1 MRRLNEKEC
10 FWQSKS
16 RKAFSVENIRRWSGK
31 FFDWI
36 SKCEEWQRYLVLLA
50 VLALAAVM
58 CFLFVNIGNP
68 VVLWRMWLIYGV
80 FVVNILV
87 HVLAAW
93 FDRWDQNARKE
104 FLQKFSTTSF
114 YFLFVIVFVSFIVH
128 YLISYREG

>member
-1 MRRLNEKEC
+1 M
-10 FWQSKS
+10 
-16 RKAFSVENIRRWSGK
+16 
-31 FFDWI
+31 
-36 SKCEEWQRYLVLLA
+36 LLA

-58 CFLFVNIGNP
+58 CFLFANIGNP

-114 YFLFVIVFVSFIVH
+114 YLLFVIVFVSFIVH